1 MQPDWLDATEQ
12 QAWIG
17 LLSSTALLDSA
28 LDQQLRRDAGIT
40 HVTYAILAVLGDA
53 PERTL
58 HMQKLSVLISSSP
71 SRLSHAISRLEQHG
85 YVQRSPCPHDRKA
98 VHATLTD
105 AGVEVVRS
113 AAPGHVA
120 TVRQLVFDRLTPAQ
134 VRQLTKI
141 TGLILEAIAQS
152 GRPVPD
158 LSRIE

>member
-1 MQPDWLDATEQ
+1 MTPRWLDPGEQ

-17 LLSSTALLDSA
+17 LRSATALLDSA

-40 HVTYAILAVLGDA
+40 HTTYAILAVLGGA

-58 HMQKLSVLISSSP
+58 HMQKLSALASSSP
-71 SRLSHAISRLEQHG
+71 SRLSHAVSRLEGDG
-85 YVQRSPCPHDRKA
+85 YVRRTPCPRDRKA

-105 AGVEVVRS
+105 AGAEIIRS
-113 AAPGHVA
+113 AAPAHVA
-120 TVRQLVFDRLTPAQ
+120 TVRQLVFDQLTPTQ

-141 TGLILEAIAQS
+141 TQTILDALAAA

-158 LSRIE
+158 MSQTE